1 VRRIF
6 WLALGLGA
14 GTTAAIIV
22 SRWARR
28 QAKHL
33 APASLWNQA
42 STTAKDLA
50 ALLGEAVQEFRVAR
64 EEKEAEIRAS
74 LAE

>member
-1 VRRIF
+1 MRRIF

-14 GTTAAIIV
+14 GTTAAIIAG
-22 SRWARR
+22 RWARR

-50 ALLGEAVQEFRVAR
+50 TLAGEVLHEFRQGR

-74 LAE
+74 LE